1 MKFTV
6 LLSLYSKERAEYLIA
21 CLDSIKNNTTPP
33 DQVLIIYDGPI
44 GKNLEEVVDMYR
56 DCLSI
61 DTVSLSQNIGL
72 GKALNHGIDFC
83 RNEIILRMDTDDV
96 CVNDRF
102 EKQIN
107 FLERN
112 PAIALLG
119 GAIDEY
125 DEKMICPKGVR
136 FSVSEHEQ
144 IRLYCKKRNPFNH
157 MTIAFRKSVITK
169 VGGYHH
175 HYAIED
181 YNLWLRVISAGY
193 ETHNMEDILVHVRAG
208 GNMLSRRR
216 GIAYIKSEIQLAK
229 LKYKLKIDN
238 IVGIVSCTLLRSLP
252 RLLPVSLL
260 SIIYKRFRK

>member
-1 MKFTV
+1 M
-6 LLSLYSKERAEYLIA
+6 
-21 CLDSIKNNTTPP
+21 
-33 DQVLIIYDGPI
+33 

-136 FSVSEHEQ
+136 F
-144 IRLYCKKRNPFNH
+144 
-157 MTIAFRKSVITK
+157 
-169 VGGYHH
+169 
-175 HYAIED
+175 
-181 YNLWLRVISAGY
+181 
-193 ETHNMEDILVHVRAG
+193 
-208 GNMLSRRR
+208 
-216 GIAYIKSEIQLAK
+216 
-229 LKYKLKIDN
+229 
-238 IVGIVSCTLLRSLP
+238 
-252 RLLPVSLL
+252 
-260 SIIYKRFRK
+260 